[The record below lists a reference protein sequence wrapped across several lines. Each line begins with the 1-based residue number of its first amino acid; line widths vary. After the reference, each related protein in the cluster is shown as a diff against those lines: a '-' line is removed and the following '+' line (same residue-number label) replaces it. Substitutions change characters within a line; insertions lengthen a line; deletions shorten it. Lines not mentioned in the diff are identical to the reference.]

1 MKEAY
6 HDFAKLGKGKV
17 ACKEAFEDSA
27 EIGSKKADWEK
38 RRKKVDWE
46 KHIKFVLGEGKSPA
60 SKHMLLLGILLRLL
74 Q

>member
-1 MKEAY
+1 MGEVY
-6 HDFAKLGKGKV
+6 HDFAKLGKRKV

-46 KHIKFVLGEGKSPA
+46 KRIKFVLGEGKSPA
-60 SKHMLLLGILLRLL
+60 RKRMSLLGR
-74 Q
+74 